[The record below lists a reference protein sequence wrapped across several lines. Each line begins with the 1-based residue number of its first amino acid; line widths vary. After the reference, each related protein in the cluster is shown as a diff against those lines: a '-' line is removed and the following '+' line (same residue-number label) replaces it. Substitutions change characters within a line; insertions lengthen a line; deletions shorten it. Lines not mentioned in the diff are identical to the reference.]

1 MSIENKNNPIKICP
15 TCGTKVSLDADRCL
29 VCGSD
34 LSGTENDKPKRS
46 SKVLQ
51 GSRIPEITL
60 SLPAAIG
67 LLALFLT
74 IGAILVYLALNQTA
88 SAAVEPTASPS
99 ITVTPSIT
107 PSPTTAIPTAT
118 FTPLPSPTPLS
129 YMVKLGDTC
138 GSIAYSFDVSIQSIV
153 LLNNLPADCSTLYE
167 NQQLLIPN
175 PTPTATP
182 PATSTLSPQEAT
194 EASCQK
200 IEYTVQEN
208 DTLGGISM
216 NYAVPVD
223 AIREYNGLVN
233 DVVRF
238 GQVLVIPLCRRDATP
253 GPSPTPTIPPP
264 YPAVNLLMPPDGESF
279 NLSNEVIALQ
289 WASVGTLREN
299 EAYSVTVEDI
309 TEGKGRKYMDYVT
322 DTKFIVPADFL
333 PNDGT
338 PHIIRWWVIPV
349 RQAGAD
355 EDGNPIWDPAGAI
368 SNQRVFSWLN
378 TVTAITPTP

>member
-1 MSIENKNNPIKICP
+1 MSIENNKYPIKICP
-15 TCGTKVSLDADRCL
+15 TCGTKVSLEADRCL

-34 LSGTENDKPKRS
+34 LSGTENDTPKRS
-46 SKVLQ
+46 SKILQ

-88 SAAVEPTASPS
+88 SAAVEPTVSPT
-99 ITVTPSIT
+99 ITITPSVT
-107 PSPTTAIPTAT
+107 PSPTEAIPTAT
-118 FTPLPSPTPLS
+118 YTPLPSPTPLS

-138 GSIAYSFDVSIQSIV
+138 GSIAYSFDISIQSIV

-182 PATSTLSPQEAT
+182 PATSTLNPQEAT
-194 EASCQK
+194 EAACQK

-208 DTLGGISM
+208 DTLGGISL
-216 NYAVPVD
+216 NYAVSVD

-264 YPAVNLLMPPDGESF
+264 YPAVNLLMPPDGASF
-279 NLSNEVIALQ
+279 NLSNEIIALQ

-309 TEGKGRKYMDYVT
+309 TEGKGRKYVDYVT
-322 DTKFIVPADFL
+322 DTKFIVPPDFL

-338 PHIIRWWVIPV
+338 PHIIRWWVVPV

-355 EDGNPIWDPAGAI
+355 EDGNPIWDPAGVI